1 MHMTQSDVQV
11 RLALSLD
18 QKIDHFV
25 GVVDTFISRLGN
37 AAYVSFSGGKDS
49 TVMLYLVRR
58 FFGSGIPAVFVNTGL
73 EYPEIVR
80 FVRSHE
86 NVEEVRPSMS
96 FRDVIERY
104 GFPLVSKEVAGQVY
118 QLKHTRSEKLRDI
131 RLHGKVNDRG
141 TIVGK
146 VPSKW
151 AGLAGAPFDIS
162 PKCCDILKKKP
173 AKEYERRTGRK
184 PIIGTMVGE
193 STLRMQQYLMRG
205 GCIAYEKDRQAAYPL
220 SIFTEEDIW
229 QCIRR
234 FDIPVCSLYQN
245 PLCDRTGCMICGF
258 GCQYASDTRLR
269 LLWETHRGAYRALLK
284 YQNNGVSMREA
295 LHAIGAVLPDEMLL
309 F

>member
-1 MHMTQSDVQV
+1 MTQSDVQI
-11 RLALSLD
+11 RLAMSLD

-25 GVVDTFISRLGN
+25 GVVDTFINRMGN

-49 TVMLYLVRR
+49 SVMLYLVRR
-58 FFGSGIPAVFVNTGL
+58 FFGSEIPAVFMNTGL

-86 NVEEVRPSMS
+86 NVVEIRPAMS

-104 GFPLVSKEVAGQVY
+104 GFPLVSKEVSHRVS
-118 QLKHTRSEKLRDI
+118 QLRHTRSEKLRDLI
-131 RLHGKVNDRG
+131 LHGRINDRG

-146 VPSKW
+146 VPAKW
-151 AGLAGAPFDIS
+151 VWLANARFEIS
-162 PKCCDILKKKP
+162 STCCDILKKKP
-173 AKEYERRTGRK
+173 AKVYERQTGRR

-205 GCIAYEKDRQAAYPL
+205 GCISYFRGREAAYPL
-220 SIFTEEDIW
+220 SIFTEKDIW
-229 QCIRR
+229 ECIRR
-234 FDIPVCSLYQN
+234 FDIPICSLYQN
-245 PLCDRTGCMICGF
+245 PLCKRTGCMICGY
-258 GCQYASDTRLR
+258 GCQYREDTRLR

-284 YQNNGVSMREA
+284 YQNNGVSMRQA
-295 LHAIGAVLPDEMLL
+295 LHAVGAVLPDEMLQ